1 MAIINGWGRGTWDEG
16 AWGTALPVTLTSVGA
31 ITSGLGSVTV
41 TADANHTLTTLAIT
55 SGLGT
60 TAKANVTPTT
70 LVTTSALGSV
80 IVHEN
85 EVINLTGFQV
95 ASGIGA
101 VTTTAAAN
109 VTPTGVSF
117 TASTGSILVFG
128 QIDTDQ
134 SPGYSAVATTQTPSY
149 TEIDAGRDAA

>member
-60 TAKANVTPTT
+60 TTQSGKANQTLTT
-70 LVTTSALGSV
+70 LAITSGLGTRS
-80 IVHEN
+80 
-85 EVINLTGFQV
+85 
-95 ASGIGA
+95 
-101 VTTTAAAN
+101 
-109 VTPTGVSF
+109 
-117 TASTGSILVFG
+117 
-128 QIDTDQ
+128 
-134 SPGYSAVATTQTPSY
+134 
-149 TEIDAGRDAA
+149 

>member
-1 MAIINGWGRGTWDEG
+1 
-16 AWGTALPVTLTSVGA
+16 
-31 ITSGLGSVTV
+31 
-41 TADANHTLTTLAIT
+41 LAIT

-60 TAKANVTPTT
+60 TTQVAKANVTVTT